1 MGFVAHDNLRP
12 FDVVARAH
20 SVSREEFVS
29 GYGGDKLLLVCLAD
43 QPECLLDGLLACTTG
58 KARTRRKQSDS
69 NDDPTRFDVE
79 ETGRI
84 QISSHPP
91 PSGSK
96 LPELLSRPHFVVTLR
111 KRGTEPTLAREHI
124 TVGRSSRN
132 DIVLYH
138 PTVSKQHAWLEY
150 DARRRVLV
158 CDAASANLTSLG
170 GKILDPNVPVHC
182 PYGEEICFGGV
193 IARIFLPG
201 VLWDALQEEPES

>member
-1 MGFVAHDNLRP
+1 VGTHHESVRP

-20 SVSREEFVS
+20 SVTREEFVA
-29 GYGGDKLLLVCLAD
+29 GYGADKLLLVSLAD
-43 QPECLLDGLLACTTG
+43 QPDCLLDGLLACTTG
-58 KARTRRKQSDS
+58 RARPRRKQSDS
-69 NDDPTRFDVE
+69 NDDPTRFEDVE
-79 ETGRI
+79 DTS
-84 QISSHPP
+84 QIHISTSPP

-96 LPELLSRPHFVVTLR
+96 LPQLLAHPQFVVTLR
-111 KRGTEPTLAREHI
+111 KRGAEPTLANERI

-158 CDAASANLTSLG
+158 CDASSANLTSLG
-170 GKILDPNVPVHC
+170 GKILDPNVPVQC

-201 VLWDALQEEPES
+201 ALWDALQAED